1 MPRPKKP
8 TYEFV
13 ERLKLYRKCIKD
25 ADGKYVAIYGKTPD
39 ELTQK
44 LSAAVEAIKDRQ
56 ARRDDPLVSEYA
68 TDWLRLVTADMKP
81 KNREV
86 YEGAINLHV
95 VPIIGQKRIRDVQP
109 DDARLVMIAL
119 ADKSAS
125 LQGKVL
131 RTMRKMFENAID
143 NELIDRNPCAKLKS
157 GGYKSKK
164 KTALTQEQVEVL
176 LQAVKGTRAEPFIML
191 GIYTGLRR
199 EEILGLQWDCVKL
212 DEQTPHII
220 VKRALRWDHCRPVVD
235 QILKSDAAF
244 RSIPLPVQLTSYL
257 RDIQQPSGHVVGGDP
272 LSQTQFKN
280 LWRIIENRC
289 VGEKTYTIPYSATK
303 ETSTFMREKGAKSR
317 GGNFYYTID
326 FPVTPHILRHT
337 YITNLILSGANLKK
351 VQYLAGHA
359 DIKVTLDIYT
369 HLVDQ
374 HPNNF
379 VDEVNKAFEVK
390 SKVKTE

>member
-13 ERLKLYRKCIKD
+13 ERLKLYRKRIKD

-95 VPIIGQKRIRDVQP
+95 VPIIGQKRMRDVQP

-164 KTALTQEQVEVL
+164 KTALTQEQDR
-176 LQAVKGTRAEPFIML
+176 KS
-191 GIYTGLRR
+191 
-199 EEILGLQWDCVKL
+199 
-212 DEQTPHII
+212 
-220 VKRALRWDHCRPVVD
+220 VV
-235 QILKSDAAF
+235 
-244 RSIPLPVQLTSYL
+244 
-257 RDIQQPSGHVVGGDP
+257 
-272 LSQTQFKN
+272 
-280 LWRIIENRC
+280 
-289 VGEKTYTIPYSATK
+289 
-303 ETSTFMREKGAKSR
+303 
-317 GGNFYYTID
+317 
-326 FPVTPHILRHT
+326 
-337 YITNLILSGANLKK
+337 
-351 VQYLAGHA
+351 
-359 DIKVTLDIYT
+359 
-369 HLVDQ
+369 
-374 HPNNF
+374 
-379 VDEVNKAFEVK
+379 
-390 SKVKTE
+390 

>member
-1 MPRPKKP
+1 MPRPNKP
-8 TYEFV
+8 TYEYV

-95 VPIIGQKRIRDVQP
+95 VPIIGQKRMRDVQP

-157 GGYKSKK
+157 GGDKSKK

-176 LQAVKGTRAEPFIML
+176 Q
-191 GIYTGLRR
+191 
-199 EEILGLQWDCVKL
+199 
-212 DEQTPHII
+212 
-220 VKRALRWDHCRPVVD
+220 
-235 QILKSDAAF
+235 S
-244 RSIPLPVQLTSYL
+244 
-257 RDIQQPSGHVVGGDP
+257 
-272 LSQTQFKN
+272 
-280 LWRIIENRC
+280 
-289 VGEKTYTIPYSATK
+289 
-303 ETSTFMREKGAKSR
+303 
-317 GGNFYYTID
+317 
-326 FPVTPHILRHT
+326 
-337 YITNLILSGANLKK
+337 
-351 VQYLAGHA
+351 
-359 DIKVTLDIYT
+359 
-369 HLVDQ
+369 
-374 HPNNF
+374 
-379 VDEVNKAFEVK
+379 
-390 SKVKTE
+390 